1 MTVRPNELIEFHR
14 QLSLLLNSDLP
25 LPDSLENLAKECAGP
40 ELKEALAGLAAR
52 TAEGVPLA
60 QAMEHYPRLF
70 PPLHARLVLAGEEA
84 GTLAEA
90 LNEVAEVARL
100 DLDLS
105 DQLRAVVGYPL
116 FVGFVAV
123 AVFLAM
129 MRFVVHAFGQVFCEL
144 LEMVEPPLF
153 SMAVF
158 AVADVVITLW
168 LPLMILYCAGVGFV
182 VWLFCSA
189 AQARRALR
197 GLIALLPG
205 VRPIVLHL
213 DAARLCGMWSLL
225 ARRQT
230 PSEDILKVTAAMTED
245 AAMRAELESIQG
257 RCERGTSLHQCM
269 DEAECVPGPVRLAL
283 CHTPAAE
290 LPNQLTSIKSF
301 HTEAASGAIRAMKSV
316 WEVSAMLLMGV
327 VVAAVVMS
335 LFVPLIQLNRNMLG
349 AL

>member
-1 MTVRPNELIEFHR
+1 MSVRADQLIEFHR
-14 QLSLLLNSDLP
+14 QLALLLDSDLP
-25 LPDSLENLAKECAGP
+25 LPDSLESLARECNGP
-40 ELKEALAGLAAR
+40 ELREALAKLAAQ

-60 QAMEHYPRLF
+60 EAMERHPRLF
-70 PPLHARLVLAGEEA
+70 PPLHTRLVLAGEQA

-105 DQLRAVVGYPL
+105 DQLRAVAGYPVL
-116 FVGFVAV
+116 VGLIAV

-158 AVADVVITLW
+158 AVADVVVTFW
-168 LPLMILYCAGVGFV
+168 LPLVVLYCAGLGFV

-197 GLIALLPG
+197 GLIARLPG

-230 PSEDILKVTAAMTED
+230 PSEDILRVTAAMTED
-245 AAMRAELESIQG
+245 AAMRAELESIRQ
-257 RCERGTSLHQCM
+257 RCERGTSLAQCM
-269 DEAECVPGPVRLAL
+269 EEAEFVPGPVRLAL

-290 LPNQLTSIKSF
+290 LPDQLLSLKSF
-301 HTEAASGAIRAMKSV
+301 HTETASSAITTMRTA
-316 WEVSAMLLMGV
+316 WEVSAILLMGI

-335 LFVPLIQLNRNMLG
+335 LFVPLIQLNRNVLG